1 VAPGTTAA
9 EGSVTAPLME
19 PELDC
24 AWSIQNM
31 GENANT
37 NRNEKML
44 RIGVRIDCLLRFTD
58 F

>member
-1 VAPGTTAA
+1 
-9 EGSVTAPLME
+9 ME

-24 AWSIQNM
+24 AWSVQDM
-31 GENANT
+31 AENANT

-44 RIGVRIDCLLRFTD
+44 RIGVRIDCLLRFID